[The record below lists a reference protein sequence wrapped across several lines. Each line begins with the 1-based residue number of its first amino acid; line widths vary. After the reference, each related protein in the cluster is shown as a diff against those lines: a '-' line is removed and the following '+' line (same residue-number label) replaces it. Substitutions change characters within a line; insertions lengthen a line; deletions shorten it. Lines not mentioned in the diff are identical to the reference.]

1 MSHHETLGAI
11 ERGSSVISL
20 FHSNSERGYLRD
32 VMQGKLQEQLEGEW
46 ETVRQGERLGSDGG
60 ALDDEGV
67 RVDVSE
73 EDRDPYGIVLL
84 QD

>member
-1 MSHHETLGAI
+1 MSHHETLGTI

-20 FHSNSERGYLRD
+20 FHSNSERGYLKD
-32 VMQGKLQEQLEGEW
+32 VMRGKLQEELEGEW
-46 ETVRQGERLGSDGG
+46 EAVRQGGRLGSDGG
-60 ALDDEGV
+60 ALDDAGV

-73 EDRDPYGIVLL
+73 KDRDPYGIVLF